1 MAGINLRAELL
12 AYYQRFLTNGMLNIQ
27 VMQDFV
33 TKLQIDW
40 LYIPIYPTNITIIV
54 AVSPLEK
61 HRLRLSLFQFDVT
74 APVVLRILPRPVDD
88 ALHHWQRAIV

>member
-1 MAGINLRAELL
+1 VAGINLRAELL

-54 AVSPLEK
+54 AVSP
-61 HRLRLSLFQFDVT
+61 VYT
-74 APVVLRILPRPVDD
+74 PVETVFVSIRCKR
-88 ALHHWQRAIV
+88 QSF